1 MTSKKKPA
9 AINPFR
15 QSVSPIWL
23 TVYSDLVTNLTLFF
37 LMVYAFTRLGVE
49 QRNEIVAGL
58 SQSFTRTGGVELRA
72 KEVIKDFQQQQ
83 ATEKIE
89 ELSRAGGQFSKY
101 AQLEMNERLIK
112 ITLKAPVLFDS
123 GSAGLKLQANEILD
137 EITPLLRLLP
147 QRIIVEGHTDNV
159 PIAGGKYSSNWE
171 LSAARAFSVVDYFV
185 RTKGIRPERFVIAG
199 YGEFRPI
206 APNDTEENRAKN
218 RRIEISIL
226 RTGEQ

>member
-1 MTSKKKPA
+1 MTSKKKLLS
-9 AINPFR
+9 ISPFR
-15 QSVSPIWL
+15 RNVSPIWL

-37 LMVYAFTRLGVE
+37 LLVYAFTRLGVE
-49 QRNEIVAGL
+49 QRNEITFWL
-58 SQSFTRTGGVELRA
+58 SRTFTKTGTAEVRA
-72 KEVIKDFQQQQ
+72 KEIIKDLQHQQ
-83 ATEKIE
+83 TKEKIE
-89 ELSRAGGQFSKY
+89 ELTQTEQFSKY
-101 AQLEMNERLIK
+101 AQLEMNEKLIK

-123 GSAGLKLQANEILD
+123 GSAELKSQANEILD
-137 EITPLLRLLP
+137 EITPLLKLLT
-147 QRIIVEGHTDNV
+147 QNIIVEGHTDNI

-171 LSAARAFSVVDYFV
+171 LSSARAFSVVDYFV
-185 RTKGIRPERFVIAG
+185 RKKGIKPERFVIAG